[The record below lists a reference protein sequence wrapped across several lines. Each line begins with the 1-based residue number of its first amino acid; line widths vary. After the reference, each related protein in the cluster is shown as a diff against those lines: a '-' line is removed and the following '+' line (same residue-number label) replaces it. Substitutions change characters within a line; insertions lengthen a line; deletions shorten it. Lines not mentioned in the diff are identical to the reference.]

1 MARCRLLIESA
12 TLLGR
17 AQPASDTED
26 RRTLPDSIGFTIAVM
41 EDQSCITCG
50 RLDSQTYSTNVISAQ
65 CEALGQRCCAP
76 EWPFRPDGSVCWGPF
91 ADLPTKH
98 FRRRRKC
105 YPVDQGPNR
114 MRLLVG

>member
-41 EDQSCITCG
+41 EDQLHYLRET
-50 RLDSQTYSTNVISAQ
+50 
-65 CEALGQRCCAP
+65 
-76 EWPFRPDGSVCWGPF
+76 
-91 ADLPTKH
+91 
-98 FRRRRKC
+98 
-105 YPVDQGPNR
+105 
-114 MRLLVG
+114 